1 MRLAARAAH
10 PAILQLNKGDDEKM
24 ATRLQVLKAEVVAE
38 VAEVPAILQ
47 PGTVHIDVYQLA
59 QSTAP
64 DSLSSPAHPPSLSL
78 SLLLIAAR
86 SRPARVAIVASG
98 Q

>member
-64 DSLSSPAHPPSLSL
+64 DSLSSPAHPPLSL
-78 SLLLIAAR
+78 SYSLR
-86 SRPARVAIVASG
+86 HDQG
-98 Q
+98 QLE